1 MGPKRNSEN
10 KKTKVSTKGKTLK
23 EPEFYFI
30 DTTVET
36 LYAELKNSTRFEDKA
51 LHSNL
56 EKAILKITENP
67 YSGTKI
73 PKNLWPKEYLSNYNI
88 TNLWK
93 YDLLNGWR
101 LTYTI
106 KGQKIE
112 IVSVIIEWFSHKEY
126 ERKFKY

>member
-1 MGPKRNSEN
+1 
-10 KKTKVSTKGKTLK
+10 
-23 EPEFYFI
+23 
-30 DTTVET
+30 
-36 LYAELKNSTRFEDKA
+36 
-51 LHSNL
+51 
-56 EKAILKITENP
+56 LKITENP